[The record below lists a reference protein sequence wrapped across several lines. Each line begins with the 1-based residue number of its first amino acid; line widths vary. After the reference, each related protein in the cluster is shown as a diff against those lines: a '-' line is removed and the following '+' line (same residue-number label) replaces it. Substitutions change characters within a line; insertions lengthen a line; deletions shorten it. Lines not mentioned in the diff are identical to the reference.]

1 VKLRFRTEDDE
12 RVRAHRKSLTFQ
24 RDKACRWRESNPHSS
39 CPERDFES
47 RASASS
53 ATPAR
58 PVNYKG
64 KRRHFQETGPLRL
77 PGSVCYSFGMPTPE
91 RIEKVDR
98 VLSHRQSDL
107 RVVLEGVTIAHNA
120 SAVIRTCDAAGV
132 LYLDLVSPNPE
143 LIRFNEAISTRAD
156 KWLEIAVHPTPAEC
170 LAPLKKAGF
179 EIVATH
185 LQKDS
190 APYTDV
196 DFARPVA
203 LVFGSESEGISEEA
217 LAFADKVVRIPMLG
231 MVQSLNLS
239 VSVAVILYEAL
250 RQRSAKGYFEKAR
263 LSAEEFERLRK
274 RWLNIPPE

>member
-1 VKLRFRTEDDE
+1 
-12 RVRAHRKSLTFQ
+12 
-24 RDKACRWRESNPHSS
+24 
-39 CPERDFES
+39 
-47 RASASS
+47 
-53 ATPAR
+53 
-58 PVNYKG
+58 
-64 KRRHFQETGPLRL
+64 
-77 PGSVCYSFGMPTPE
+77 MPTPE

-98 VLSHRQSDL
+98 VLSLRQSDL

-120 SAVIRTCDAAGV
+120 SAVIRTCDAAGI

-143 LIRFNEAISTRAD
+143 LLRFNEAISTRAD

-185 LQKDS
+185 LQKD
-190 APYTDV
+190 AVPYTDI

-239 VSVAVILYEAL
+239 VSVAVMLYEAL
-250 RQRSAKGYFEKAR
+250 RQRSAKGYFKKAR
-263 LSAEEFERLRK
+263 LSAEELERHRK